1 MKIFLTSKILRINYL
16 ELIHISMTSTFRGR
30 EGWGKAKMRCYRT
43 LGGGGSECSGRPTFF
58 FITENWICPI
68 TRYLAESNI
77 NISLIRN
84 LPIDSDVRQ

>member
-1 MKIFLTSKILRINYL
+1 
-16 ELIHISMTSTFRGR
+16 
-30 EGWGKAKMRCYRT
+30 MRCYRT
-43 LGGGGSECSGRPTFF
+43 LGVGGSECSGRPTFF